1 MSIKLEDYEEFLQE
15 AAPVIRDVLEGTFHE
30 AARIMSPAGLEAY
43 MDGAKAM
50 CNLGRGSDL
59 VVTYIQEMPLVVK
72 ECGEDIIG
80 DCVTAA
86 MKLSSM
92 TSGEVIGL
100 LFSSLPSAARHLG
113 DAQLLRGYLTFIH
126 QFASTAARGLRP
138 MLNHIDELLDK
149 LTLSGLRRWANF
161 GAQAYRRDFDN
172 LVTYFNLESADSKA
186 MLQKERRGVLFIKV
200 QRKLNFYLRAL
211 WGRDFFLRPTGA
223 DYTDFRPYIE
233 HRILHMPDAVD
244 DVDAGEGREK
254 IPGLELYRATA
265 AHMAAH
271 MCYATEAISA
281 EQLSPAQMFFIGF
294 MEDARV
300 EYKAS
305 NDFPGLRKLW
315 LSLLKVADN
324 DAESE
329 HPTLKILEHIAVMML
344 DSSHEVRIDDEQL
357 TSFVEKFH
365 DEIEANQDNNN
376 FSWHM
381 GMELFN
387 IFSERKE
394 VPSLRILE
402 RIRILYRDD
411 NRFVWEFEEFDWTVE
426 TEYVPASQRQV
437 RRVMNVMEMANEVD
451 CELAGDDA
459 QEIWTCPT
467 EMFPYEDDLSD
478 EQKSFNDMWGKEP
491 VSDPFHYQE
500 WDYQIQLHRPDWVT
514 VYERRQPKGFVE
526 DIDNILTEYRPIAH
540 RIKQIIDLLTPEGV
554 QRQRGLEDGDEIDI
568 NAAVDAMISI
578 RMGEQPSPRIT
589 MRNVL
594 KSRDLSVV
602 VLMDLSESTNEA
614 MQGSD
619 KTVLQLTR
627 EAATLV
633 STAIN
638 GIGDPFA
645 LHGFASDGRHDVQ
658 YYRFKDFNQHFDD
671 EAKSRLAGM
680 KGGLSTRMGAALRH
694 AGHHLMKQPERR
706 KLILLVTDGEPADID
721 ERDPQHLRYDTKKA
735 VEELYSTG
743 VLTYCLTLDP
753 NADDYVKR
761 IFGTNNYTI
770 IDNVDR
776 LPEKLPTLFASL
788 TA

>member
-1 MSIKLEDYEEFLQE
+1 MSIKLEDYEEFLE
-15 AAPVIRDVLEGTFHE
+15 SVPAIRDVLDGTFKE
-30 AARIMSPAGLEAY
+30 AAHIMSPTGLQTY
-43 MDGAKAM
+43 MDGAKSL
-50 CNLGRGSDL
+50 CSLGRGNDL
-59 VVTYIQEMPLVVK
+59 VITYLQEMPLVVK
-72 ECGEDIIG
+72 ECGEDVIP
-80 DCVTAA
+80 DCITAA
-86 MKLSSM
+86 LKLSSM
-92 TSGEVIGL
+92 TSGEVISL
-100 LFSSLPSAARHLG
+100 LLSSLPSAARNLG
-113 DAQLLRGYLTFIH
+113 DAELLRGYLTFIH
-126 QFASTAARGLRP
+126 QLASTASRALRP
-138 MLNHIDELLDK
+138 MLNHIDDLLGK

-161 GAQAYRRDFDN
+161 GAQAYRRDFNN
-172 LVTYFNLESADSKA
+172 LTAYFNLESADSKA
-186 MLQKERRGVLFIKV
+186 MLQKERAGILFNRV

-244 DVDAGEGREK
+244 DIGPKDNK

-271 MCYATEAISA
+271 MCYSSAPISA
-281 EQLSPAQMFFIGF
+281 EQLSPAQMFFIGLL
-294 MEDARV
+294 EDARV
-300 EYKAS
+300 EYKATK
-305 NDFPGLRKLW
+305 DFPGLKKLW
-315 LSLLKVADN
+315 RSLLTIADAN
-324 DAESE
+324 EEPE
-329 HPTLKILEHIAVMML
+329 HPTMKLLEHVALML
-344 DSSHEVRIDDEQL
+344 IDNTQTSNDEDINQLVASFHE
-357 TSFVEKFH
+357 
-365 DEIEANQDNNN
+365 EIEARQDDNQ
-376 FSWHM
+376 FSWHK
-381 GMELFN
+381 GLELYN
-387 IFSERKE
+387 ILSTRKE

-402 RIRILYRDD
+402 RIRIPYRDD
-411 NRFVWEFEEFDWTVE
+411 NRYVWEFEEFDMNAE
-426 TEYVPASQRQV
+426 FEYVPASERQV
-437 RRVMNVMEMANEVD
+437 RRQVSVIEMANEVD

-459 QEIWTCPT
+459 QEIWTCST
-467 EMFPYEDDLSD
+467 NMRPYEDDLTD
-478 EQKSFNDMWGKEP
+478 EQASFNDMWGKEP

-500 WDYQIQLHRPDWVT
+500 WDYQIQLHRPDWAT
-514 VYERRQPKGFVE
+514 IYERRQPKGDPE
-526 DIDNILTEYRPIAH
+526 DIKMILDEYKPVAH

-554 QRQRGLEDGDEIDI
+554 QRMRGLEDGDEIDL

-578 RMGEQPSPRIT
+578 RMGEQPNPRIT
-589 MRNVL
+589 MRNVV
-594 KSRDLSVV
+594 KNRDLSVV

-619 KTVLQLTR
+619 KTILQLTR

-694 AGHHLMKQPERR
+694 AGTHLHKQQEKR

-721 ERDPQHLRYDTKKA
+721 ERDPQHLRHDTKKA

-753 NADDYVKR
+753 NADSYVKR
-761 IFGTNNYTI
+761 IFGENNYTI

-788 TA
+788 TS

>member
-15 AAPVIRDVLEGTFHE
+15 AAPVIRDVLEGTFQE
-30 AARIMSPAGLEAY
+30 AARIMSPAGLQNY
-43 MDGAKAM
+43 MEGAKAL

-59 VVTYIQEMPLVVK
+59 VVTYLQETPQVVK
-72 ECGEDIIG
+72 ECGEDIIP
-80 DCVTAA
+80 DIQTAA

-92 TSGEVIGL
+92 TSGEVISL
-100 LFSSLPSAARHLG
+100 LFSSLPSAARNLG
-113 DAQLLRGYLTFIH
+113 DAELLRGYLTFIH
-126 QFASTAARGLRP
+126 QLASTAARGLRP
-138 MLNHIDELLDK
+138 MLNHMDELLSK

-161 GAQAYRRDFDN
+161 GAQAYRRDFNN
-172 LVTYFNLESADSKA
+172 LTAYFNLESADSKA
-186 MLQKERRGVLFIKV
+186 MLQKERRGVLFNKV

-211 WGRDFFLRPTGA
+211 WGRDFFLRPSGA

-244 DVDAGEGREK
+244 NIDQGETN

-265 AHMAAH
+265 AHMASH
-271 MCYATEAISA
+271 LCYSTSPISA

-300 EYKAS
+300 EYKAIKA
-305 NDFPGLRKLW
+305 FPGLKKLW
-315 LSLLKVADN
+315 RSLMLIEKEADV
-324 DAESE
+324 E
-329 HPTLKILEHIAVMML
+329 HGTMLVLEHIALMLL
-344 DSSHEVRIDDEQL
+344 DSTVKSDTDELNQ
-357 TSFVEKFH
+357 FVEKFH
-365 DEIEANQDNNN
+365 SEIEQRQDDNQ

-387 IFSERKE
+387 LFAVCKE

-402 RIRILYRDD
+402 RIRIPYRDD
-411 NRFVWEFEEFDWTVE
+411 NRYVWEFEEFDWNAE
-426 TEYVPASQRQV
+426 LEYVSASQRQV
-437 RRVMNVMEMANEVD
+437 RKTVSVIEMAHEVD

-467 EMFPYEDDLSD
+467 EMRPYEDDLTD
-478 EQKSFNDMWGKEP
+478 NTKSFNEMWGKEA

-500 WDYQIQLHRPDWVT
+500 WDYQIQLHRPDWTT
-514 VYERRQPKGFVE
+514 VYERRQPRG
-526 DIDNILTEYRPIAH
+526 DIDDIISILDEYKPVAH
-540 RIKQIIDLLTPEGV
+540 RIKQIIDQLTPEGV
-554 QRQRGLEDGDEIDI
+554 QRVRNMEDGDEIDI
-568 NAAVDAMISI
+568 NAAIDAMVSI
-578 RMGEQPSPRIT
+578 RMGEQPNSRIT
-589 MRNVL
+589 MRNVV
-594 KSRDLSVV
+594 KNRDLSVV

-614 MQGSD
+614 MAGSD

-633 STAIN
+633 ATAIN

-694 AGHHLMKQPERR
+694 AGQHLLKQQERR

-721 ERDPQHLRYDTKKA
+721 ERDPQHLRHDAKKA
-735 VEELYSTG
+735 VEELYGKG
-743 VLTYCLTLDP
+743 VQSYCLTLDP
-753 NADDYVKR
+753 HADDYVKR
-761 IFGTNNYTI
+761 IFGANNYTV

-776 LPEKLPTLFASL
+776 LPEQLPTLFASL
-788 TA
+788 TR

>member
-1 MSIKLEDYEEFLQE
+1 MSIKLEDYEEFLKE
-15 AAPVIRDVLEGTFHE
+15 AAPAIRDVLDGTFHE
-30 AARIMSPAGLEAY
+30 AARIMSPAGLEDY
-43 MDGAKAM
+43 MDGAKAL

-59 VVTYIQEMPLVVK
+59 VVTYLQEMPLVAK
-72 ECGEDIIG
+72 ECGEDIIP
-80 DCVTAA
+80 DVITAA

-92 TSGEVIGL
+92 TSGEVISL
-100 LFSSLPSAARHLG
+100 LFSSLPSAARNLG
-113 DAQLLRGYLTFIH
+113 DAELLRGYLTFIH
-126 QFASTAARGLRP
+126 QLASTAARGLRP
-138 MLNHIDELLDK
+138 MLNHIDELLSK

-161 GAQAYRRDFDN
+161 GAQAYRRDFEN
-172 LVTYFNLESADSKA
+172 LTSYFNLESADSKA

-244 DVDAGEGREK
+244 DIGPDDNK

-271 MCYATEAISA
+271 MCYSTSPISA

-294 MEDARV
+294 MEDARI
-300 EYKAS
+300 EFKAK
-305 NDFPGLRKLW
+305 NDFPGLKKLW
-315 LSLLKVADN
+315 ISLLKIADE
-324 DAESE
+324 DEHPE
-329 HPTLKILEHIAVMML
+329 HPTMLVLEHIALML
-344 DSSHEVRIDDEQL
+344 LDNSVTTKDEQL
-357 TSFVEKFH
+357 ASFVEKFH
-365 DEIEANQDNNN
+365 NEIEDRQDDNQ

-381 GMELFN
+381 GMDLFN
-387 IFSERKE
+387 IFMARKE

-402 RIRILYRDD
+402 RIRIPYRDD
-411 NRFVWEFEEFDWTVE
+411 NRYVWEFEEFDANVE
-426 TEYVPASQRQV
+426 FEYVPASQRQV
-437 RRVMNVMEMANEVD
+437 RKQVSVIEMANEVD

-459 QEIWTCPT
+459 QEIWTCST
-467 EMFPYEDDLSD
+467 NMRPYEDDLTD
-478 EQKSFNDMWGKEP
+478 EQVSFNDMWGKEP
-491 VSDPFHYQE
+491 ISDPFHYQE
-500 WDYQIQLHRPDWVT
+500 WDYQIQLHRPDWAT
-514 VYERRQPKGFVE
+514 VYERRQPKGDPD
-526 DIDNILTEYRPIAH
+526 DIKMILDEYKPIAH

-554 QRQRGLEDGDEIDI
+554 QRMRGLEDGDEIDI

-578 RMGEQPSPRIT
+578 RMGEQPNPRIT
-589 MRNVL
+589 MRNVV
-594 KSRDLSVV
+594 KNRDLSVV

-614 MQGSD
+614 MAGSD

-671 EAKSRLAGM
+671 ETKSRLAGM

-694 AGHHLMKQPERR
+694 AGHHLLKQQEKR

-721 ERDPQHLRYDTKKA
+721 ERDPQHLRHDTKKA
-735 VEELYSTG
+735 VEELYGSG
-743 VLTYCLTLDP
+743 ILTYCLTLDP
-753 NADDYVKR
+753 NADTYVKR
-761 IFGTNNYTI
+761 IFGENNYTI

>member
-15 AAPVIRDVLEGTFHE
+15 ASPVIRDVLNGTFQE
-30 AARIMSPAGLEAY
+30 AARLMSPAGLEDY
-43 MDGAKAM
+43 MEGAKAL
-50 CNLGRGSDL
+50 CHLGKGPDL
-59 VVTYIQEMPLVVK
+59 VVTYIQDMPLVVK
-72 ECGEDIIG
+72 ECGEDVIE
-80 DCVTAA
+80 DCMTAA

-92 TSGEVIGL
+92 VSGEVITL
-100 LFSSLPSAARHLG
+100 LISSLPAAARNLG
-113 DAQLLRGYLTFIH
+113 DAQLLRGYLTLIH
-126 QFASTAARGLRP
+126 QLASTAARGIRP
-138 MLNHIDELLDK
+138 MLNHMDELLSK
-149 LTLSGLRRWANF
+149 LTLSGLRRWAYF
-161 GAQAYRRDFDN
+161 GAEAYRRDYAN
-172 LVTYFNLESADSKA
+172 LTAYFNLESADSKA
-186 MLQKERRGVLFIKV
+186 MLQKERRGVLFV
-200 QRKLNFYLRAL
+200 RNQRKLNFYLRAL
-211 WGRDFFLRPTGA
+211 WGRDFFLRPSGA

-233 HRILHMPDAVD
+233 HRILHLPDAVD
-244 DVDAGEGREK
+244 DIGPEDNR
-254 IPGLELYRATA
+254 IPGLEFYRATA
-265 AHMAAH
+265 AHMCSH
-271 MCYATEAISA
+271 MVYSDSAISA
-281 EQLSPAQMFFIGF
+281 EQLSPAQMFFIGLL
-294 MEDARV
+294 EDARV
-300 EYKAS
+300 EYKAA
-305 NDFPGLRKLW
+305 NNFPGLKKLW
-315 LSLLKVADN
+315 LSLLRLESDEP
-324 DAESE
+324 AEHE
-329 HPTLKILEHIAVMML
+329 TMPILEHVALMLL
-344 DSSHEVRIDDEQL
+344 DSSETSDDEEL
-357 TSFVEKFH
+357 NAFVARFH
-365 DEIEANQDNNN
+365 DEIEERQDDNNY
-376 FSWHM
+376 SWHM

-387 IFSERKE
+387 IFSSRKA

-402 RIRILYRDD
+402 RIRIPYRDD
-411 NRFVWEFEEFDWTVE
+411 NRYVWEFEEFDWQTE

-437 RRVMNVMEMANEVD
+437 RKTVSVMEMANEVD

-459 QEIWTCPT
+459 QEIWTCST
-467 EMFPYEDDLSD
+467 EMYPYEDDL
-478 EQKSFNDMWGKEP
+478 ENTQSFNDMWGKEP
-491 VSDPFHYQE
+491 VSDPYHYQE
-500 WDYQIQLHRPDWVT
+500 WDYQIQLHRPDWAT
-514 VYERRQPKGFVE
+514 VYERRQPKGDPD
-526 DIDNILTEYRPIAH
+526 DINDILAEYKPIAF

-554 QRQRGLEDGDEIDI
+554 QRVRGLEDGDELDI

-578 RMGEQPSPRIT
+578 RMGEQPNPRIT
-589 MRNVL
+589 MRNVI

-614 MQGSD
+614 MMGSD

-694 AGHHLMKQPERR
+694 AGYHLLKQPERR

-721 ERDPQHLRYDTKKA
+721 ERDPQHLRHDTKKA
-735 VEELYSTG
+735 VEELYSKG

-761 IFGTNNYTI
+761 IFGSNNYTI

-788 TA
+788 TS

>member
-1 MSIKLEDYEEFLQE
+1 MSIKLEDYEEFLQDVP
-15 AAPVIRDVLEGTFHE
+15 AIRDVLEGTFHE
-30 AARIMSPAGLEAY
+30 AAHIMSPTGLESY
-43 MDGAKAM
+43 LEGAKALYK
-50 CNLGRGSDL
+50 LGRGEDL
-59 VVTYIQEMPLVVK
+59 VITYIQEMPLVAK
-72 ECGEDIIG
+72 ECGEDVIP
-80 DCVTAA
+80 DCLTAA

-92 TSGEVIGL
+92 TSGEVISL

-138 MLNHIDELLDK
+138 MLNHIDGLLNK

-161 GAQAYRRDFDN
+161 GAQAYRRDYDN
-172 LVTYFNLESADSKA
+172 LTAYFNLESADSKA

-244 DVDAGEGREK
+244 DLGPEDNR

-265 AHMAAH
+265 AHMASH
-271 MCYATEAISA
+271 MAYSSAPISA

-294 MEDARV
+294 IEDARV
-300 EYKAS
+300 EYKAI
-305 NDFPGLRKLW
+305 NDFPGLKKLW
-315 LSLLKVADN
+315 TSLLKIAD
-324 DAESE
+324 DDDEPE
-329 HPTLKILEHIAVMML
+329 HETMLLLEHLALML
-344 DSSHEVRIDDEQL
+344 MDTSVTSDDEALNAFAKQ
-357 TSFVEKFH
+357 FH
-365 DEIEANQDNNN
+365 DEIEANQDNNQ
-376 FSWHM
+376 FSWNM
-381 GMELFN
+381 GMDLFQL
-387 IFSERKE
+387 FASRKA

-402 RIRILYRDD
+402 RIRIPYRDD
-411 NRFVWEFEEFDWTVE
+411 NRYVWEFEEFSWGVE

-437 RRVMNVMEMANEVD
+437 RKQVSVIEMANEVD

-459 QEIWTCPT
+459 QEIWVCSTN
-467 EMFPYEDDLSD
+467 MRPYEDDLTD
-478 EQKSFNDMWGKEP
+478 EQISFNDMWGKEP

-500 WDYQIQLHRPDWVT
+500 WDYQIQLHRPDWAT
-514 VYERRQPKGFVE
+514 VYERRQPKGDPE
-526 DIDNILTEYRPIAH
+526 DINEILQEYKPIAH

-554 QRQRGLEDGDEIDI
+554 QRVRNMEDGDEIDI

-578 RMGEQPSPRIT
+578 RMGEQPNTRIT

-594 KSRDLSVV
+594 KSRDLAVI

-614 MQGSD
+614 MMGSD

-633 STAIN
+633 ATAIN

-658 YYRFKDFNQHFDD
+658 YYRFKDFSQHYDD

-694 AGHHLMKQPERR
+694 AGHHLHKQPERR
-706 KLILLVTDGEPADID
+706 KLVLLVTDGEPADID
-721 ERDPQHLRYDTKKA
+721 ERDPQHLRHDTKKA

-753 NADDYVKR
+753 NADAYVKR
-761 IFGTNNYTI
+761 IFGENNYTI
-770 IDNVDR
+770 VDNVNR

-788 TA
+788 TG

>member
-1 MSIKLEDYEEFLQE
+1 MSIKLEDYEEFLE
-15 AAPVIRDVLEGTFHE
+15 DVPAIRDVLEGTFHE
-30 AARIMSPAGLEAY
+30 AAHIMSPTGLESY
-43 MDGAKAM
+43 LEGAKALHK
-50 CNLGRGSDL
+50 LGRGEDL
-59 VVTYIQEMPLVVK
+59 VITYIQEMPLVAK
-72 ECGEDIIG
+72 ECGEDIIP
-80 DCVTAA
+80 DCLTAA

-92 TSGEVIGL
+92 TSGEVISL
-100 LFSSLPSAARHLG
+100 LFSSLPSAARNLG

-138 MLNHIDELLDK
+138 MLNHIDDLLGK

-161 GAQAYRRDFDN
+161 GAQAYRRDYDN
-172 LVTYFNLESADSKA
+172 LTAYFNLESADSKA

-223 DYTDFRPYIE
+223 DYTDFRPYVE

-244 DVDAGEGREK
+244 DLGPEDNR

-265 AHMAAH
+265 AHMASH
-271 MCYATEAISA
+271 MVYSSAPISA

-294 MEDARV
+294 VEDARV
-300 EYKAS
+300 EYKATH
-305 NDFPGLRKLW
+305 DFPGLKKLW
-315 LSLLKVADN
+315 ASLLKIADDDN
-324 DAESE
+324 EPE
-329 HPTLKILEHIAVMML
+329 HETMLVLEHLALML
-344 DSSHEVRIDDEQL
+344 MDASVTSDDEELNAFAKQ
-357 TSFVEKFH
+357 FH
-365 DEIEANQDNNN
+365 DEIETNQDNNQ
-376 FSWHM
+376 FSWNM
-381 GMELFN
+381 GMDLFHL
-387 IFSERKE
+387 FASRKA

-402 RIRILYRDD
+402 RIRIPYRDD
-411 NRFVWEFEEFDWTVE
+411 NRYVWEFEEFSWGVE

-437 RRVMNVMEMANEVD
+437 RRQVSVIEMANEVD

-459 QEIWTCPT
+459 QEIWTCAT
-467 EMFPYEDDLSD
+467 NMRPYEDDLTD
-478 EQKSFNDMWGKEP
+478 EQISFNDMWGKEP

-500 WDYQIQLHRPDWVT
+500 WDYQIQLHRPDWAT
-514 VYERRQPKGFVE
+514 VYERRQPKGDPE
-526 DIDNILTEYRPIAH
+526 DINDILTEYRPIAH

-554 QRQRGLEDGDEIDI
+554 QRVRNMEDGDEIDL

-578 RMGEQPSPRIT
+578 RMGEQPNTRIT

-594 KSRDLSVV
+594 KNRDLSVV

-614 MQGSD
+614 MAGSD

-633 STAIN
+633 ATAIN

-658 YYRFKDFNQHFDD
+658 YYRFKDFSQHYDD
-671 EAKSRLAGM
+671 EARSRLAGM
-680 KGGLSTRMGAALRH
+680 RGGLSTRMGAALRH

-721 ERDPQHLRYDTKKA
+721 ERDPQHLRHDTKKA

-753 NADDYVKR
+753 NADAYVKR
-761 IFGTNNYTI
+761 IFGENNYTI
-770 IDNVDR
+770 VDNVDR

-788 TA
+788 TG